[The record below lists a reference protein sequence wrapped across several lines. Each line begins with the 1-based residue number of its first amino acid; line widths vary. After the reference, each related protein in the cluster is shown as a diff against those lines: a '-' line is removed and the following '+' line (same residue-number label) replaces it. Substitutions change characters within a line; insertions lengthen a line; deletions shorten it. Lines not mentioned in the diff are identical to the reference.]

1 MIEPES
7 ISKLIPVLVLL
18 ILGIIESLGGLYFND
33 KRSKNDFTIELVCL
47 TILPTLIQPTIL
59 AFVLFVMDLW
69 FPFYEDYFINSF
81 ILWHILAFIIFDDLT
96 QYFWHRFSHENAFMW
111 KLHRPHHVVEEMGVL
126 VTYRNSFLYYAFM
139 PGIWFSA
146 ILIFLGMTEVYLYYI
161 PIKVSIIL
169 LAHSEIKWDR
179 FLYKYRILHPLAWI
193 VERTISTP
201 CTHYAHHG
209 LTAEDGVSNPN
220 GNYGNLLFFWDVLF
234 GTAKITRK
242 YPTRFGAWNK
252 MKEPWYV
259 QLFFPIIKSKNPRS
273 ELHSIKSDIDYDP
286 STDYKDFNI
295 KKSSKKY

>member
-1 MIEPES
+1 MIAPES
-7 ISKLIPVLVLL
+7 MSKLIPVLVLL

-33 KRSKNDFTIELVCL
+33 KRSKNDLTIELVCL
-47 TILPTLIQPTIL
+47 TILPTLIQPAIL

-69 FPFYEDYFINSF
+69 FSFYEGYFISSF
-81 ILWHILAFIIFDDLT
+81 FLWHILAFIFFDDLT
-96 QYFWHRFSHENAFMW
+96 QYLWHRFSHENTFMW
-111 KLHRPHHVVEEMGVL
+111 KLHRPHHVVEKMGVL

-139 PGIWFSA
+139 PGIWFAA
-146 ILIFLGMTEVYLYYI
+146 ILIFLGMTEVYLYYV
-161 PIKVSIIL
+161 PTKVSIIL

-179 FLYKYRILHPLAWI
+179 FLYRYKILHPLAWI

-259 QLFFPIIKSKNPRS
+259 QLFFPIIKSKDPRS
-273 ELHSIKSDIDYDP
+273 ELHSIKTNIDYDP
-286 STDYKDFNI
+286 SIDYKDFNI
-295 KKSSKKY
+295 KK

>member
-1 MIEPES
+1 MIEAES
-7 ISKLIPVLVLL
+7 ISKLIPVLVVL
-18 ILGIIESLGGLYFND
+18 ILGIIESLGGLYFDD
-33 KRSKNDFTIELVCL
+33 KRSKNDLTIELVCL
-47 TILPTLIQPTIL
+47 TILPTLIQPAIL
-59 AFVLFVMDLW
+59 AFVIFLMGLW
-69 FPFYEDYFINSF
+69 FPFYEDYFISSF
-81 ILWHILAFIIFDDLT
+81 FLWHILAFLIFDDLT
-96 QYFWHRFSHENAFMW
+96 QYLWHRFSHENAFMW

-146 ILIFLGMTEVYLYYI
+146 ILIFLGMTEIYLYYV

-179 FLYKYRILHPLAWI
+179 FLYKYKILHPLAWI

-209 LTAEDGVSNPN
+209 LTAKDGVSNPN
-220 GNYGNLLFFWDVLF
+220 GNYGNLLFFWDILF

-242 YPTRFGAWNK
+242 YPTHFGAWNK

-259 QLFFPIIKSKNPRS
+259 QLFFPIIKSKDSKS
-273 ELHSIKSDIDYDP
+273 ELHSIKTDMDYDP
-286 STDYKDFNI
+286 SVDYKDFNI
-295 KKSSKKY
+295 